1 MSTIGLCL
9 TLSVGIA
16 IGLLFAIDPSL
27 DLSVAKYF
35 HEFKISGWPAGVETA
50 LSALRDFNLYLVVG
64 LMAFCAVALG
74 LQVRYPRA
82 RWPSARACV
91 LVLLVMASGPGL
103 IVNAVLKEN
112 WSRPRPGVV
121 LASGDETTF
130 RAWWD
135 PSGNCPRNCSFAS
148 GEASAAFALLAVAV
162 VTPLAFRYTAIT
174 LALIYGSLI
183 GATRIAVGGHFVS
196 DVVFAGVISALA
208 VWVLHGA
215 IYRWPATRL
224 GEDEMRARLLAL
236 ALGIR
241 RRAGTSTAA
250 VRRMASAKGSRKKLE
265 DAHADAEASVRTSP
279 ASS

>member
-9 TLSVGIA
+9 TLSVGLA

-27 DLSVAKYF
+27 DLNVAKYF
-35 HEFKISGWPAGVETA
+35 HQFNVSGWPAGVETA
-50 LSALRDFNLYLVVG
+50 LSAIRNFNLYLVVG
-64 LMAFCAVALG
+64 LLVFCIVVLV
-74 LQVRYPRA
+74 LQLQRA
-82 RWPSARACV
+82 RTGLPDLRACV
-91 LVLLVMASGPGL
+91 LILLVIATGPGL
-103 IVNAVLKEN
+103 TVNAIFKEN

-121 LASGDETTF
+121 LASGDESTF

-135 PSGNCPRNCSFAS
+135 PRGTCSRNCSFAS
-148 GEASAAFALLAVAV
+148 GEASAAYALLAVAV

-215 IYRWPATRL
+215 IYRWPATRV
-224 GEDEMRARLLAL
+224 GEAEMRARLSAL

-241 RRAGTSTAA
+241 RRAAASIAA
-250 VRRMASAKGSRKKLE
+250 VRRMASAKGSRKRLK
-265 DAHADAEASVRTSP
+265 DAHGEASARTSP